1 LVQSRKKKA
10 GKRKGLLISLM
21 NEAQENPG
29 FMGKKG
35 KGKGKI
41 LVNEENNH

>member
-1 LVQSRKKKA
+1 
-10 GKRKGLLISLM
+10 M